1 MQTGAHSVYVKDT
14 TTKDFRQDV
23 MTESM
28 AQPVLVDFW
37 APWCG
42 PCKQLGPALEKAV
55 AGANGRVKMVKLNI
69 DEHPEIAGQLRIQS
83 IPAVIAFSKGQPVDG
98 FVGAIPES
106 QIKSFVE
113 RLAGPAPESAAN
125 ELLAE
130 AERHLA
136 DGGATEAAEIYAAIL
151 QSEPFHLKA
160 AAGLCK
166 AYLALGQIEQA
177 KAALAALPAEKAL
190 DPIITGAKAAVEIA
204 EQAASLGDIEVMRA
218 LVAREPRNNQAQ
230 FDLAL
235 ALNARGAR
243 EDAIDQLIA
252 IIRRDRQW
260 NEDAARKQLVQFF
273 EAWGFQDETTQ
284 LGRRKLSSVLFS

>member
-151 QSEPFHLKA
+151 QSEPDHLKA

-177 KAALAALPAEKAL
+177 KAVLAALPAEKAL